1 MAHVIFVLSDLF
13 YPMNAWFDQRKK
25 IVFLIGF
32 EIESIELDKAI
43 E

>member
-1 MAHVIFVLSDLF
+1 MAHVISVLSDLF
-13 YPMNAWFDQRKK
+13 YQWMRDLNREKK